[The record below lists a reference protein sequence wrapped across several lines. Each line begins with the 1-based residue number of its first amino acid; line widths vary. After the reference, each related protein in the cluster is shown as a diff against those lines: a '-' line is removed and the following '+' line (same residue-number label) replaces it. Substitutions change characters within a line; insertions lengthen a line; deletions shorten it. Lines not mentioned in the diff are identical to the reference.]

1 MRPKDT
7 QTASRLVLT
16 TSVSWLAL
24 AAACGQWSGTGDGG
38 VDAGSQNTSLGTP
51 TGRPL
56 PGANGGGNQASGTPG
71 DSNVGDA
78 NVVTTTPDQAGTAD
92 QPNARTLQFLG
103 RMDDDSL
110 LFTWPGNAVQA
121 TFTGTKGSASFRTA
135 SGTNFVGV
143 SVDGGTYE
151 RVAISGSASV
161 NFGPV
166 PQGTHTVR
174 IAKLNES
181 NQGSF
186 SFRGLATDGT
196 LVPSTPSARR
206 LEFVGASMTLGY
218 GVDGTPPCSNG
229 PDKENVT
236 AAYSWLAAQA
246 LEADI
251 SVVAFA
257 GYGLVRNTSG
267 ASNAVLLPD
276 IYRRTTAGDGAKL
289 WNFPPEQE
297 PDAVVVNVGT
307 NDFANDG
314 RGALDQNAFRAA
326 YTAFATTLR
335 GLHPRA
341 AIVLTSSPMLTDNT
355 SEKQHSSLLSA
366 IKAVKQNTAD
376 PNLFVLDFPVQ
387 SGPSACDS
395 HPSRA
400 QHQAMGALLV
410 TELKRDL
417 GW

>member
-7 QTASRLVLT
+7 YTAPRLVLT
-16 TSVSWLAL
+16 TSVFWFAC

-38 VDAGSQNTSLGTP
+38 VDAGAQHTPAGTP
-51 TGRPL
+51 NDRPL
-56 PGANGGGNQASGTPG
+56 PGVNGGGNQASATPH

-78 NVVTTTPDQAGTAD
+78 NVVTATPDPNGTASG
-92 QPNARTLQFLG
+92 PNANTLQFLG
-103 RMDDDSL
+103 RVDGDSR
-110 LFTWPGNAVQA
+110 LFTWPGSAVQA
-121 TFTGTKGSASFRTA
+121 TFTGTKGSASFRTV

-151 RVAISGSASV
+151 RVPISGSATV

-181 NQGSF
+181 YQGSF
-186 SFRGLATDGT
+186 SFGGLRTDGT

-218 GVDGTPPCSNG
+218 GVDGNEPCSNG
-229 PDKENVT
+229 PDKENAT
-236 AAYSWLAAQA
+236 AAFSWLAAQA
-246 LEADI
+246 LDADI
-251 SVVAFA
+251 SIVAIA

-276 IYRRTTAGDGAKL
+276 IYKRTVAGDGAKL
-289 WNFPPEQE
+289 WSFPPDKE
-297 PDAVVVNVGT
+297 PHAVVVNVGT
-307 NDFANDG
+307 NDFANAG
-314 RGALDQNAFRAA
+314 RGALDQNAYRAA

-341 AIVLTSSPMLTDNT
+341 AIVLTSSPMLTDDT
-355 SEKQHSSLLSA
+355 SEKQHTSLLNA
-366 IKAVKQNTAD
+366 IKAVKQQTGD
-376 PNLFVLDFPVQ
+376 PKLYVLDFPVQ

-400 QHQAMGALLV
+400 QHRAMSDLLV
-410 TELKRDL
+410 AELKRDL